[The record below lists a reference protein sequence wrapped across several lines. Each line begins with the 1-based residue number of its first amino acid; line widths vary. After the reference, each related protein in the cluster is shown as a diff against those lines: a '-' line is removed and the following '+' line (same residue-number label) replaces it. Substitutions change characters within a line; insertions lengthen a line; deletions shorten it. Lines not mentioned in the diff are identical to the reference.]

1 MLPSLPEESITAPHG
16 QALAFGMCFLRRC
29 LGRALE
35 NLHDMTPNR
44 LVERMVSMWKVWSFL
59 IGLLLAAF
67 LWFTGN
73 WSSGL
78 FALAAL
84 LIIIPVFWVT
94 VQFFVLILIWMKL
107 F

>member
-1 MLPSLPEESITAPHG
+1 M
-16 QALAFGMCFLRRC
+16 
-29 LGRALE
+29 LE
-35 NLHDMTPNR
+35 NLHDMTPNG
-44 LVERMVSMWKVWSFL
+44 LVERMVSMWKVWSFF
-59 IGLLLAAF
+59 IGLLLWAA

-94 VQFFVLILIWMKL
+94 IEFLTLILIWMKL

>member
-1 MLPSLPEESITAPHG
+1 
-16 QALAFGMCFLRRC
+16 MCFLRRC

-35 NLHDMTPNR
+35 NLHDMTPSR
-44 LVERMVSMWKVWSFL
+44 LVERMISMWKVWSFL
-59 IGLLLAAF
+59 TGLLLAAF
-67 LWFTGN
+67 LWYTGN

-78 FALAAL
+78 FVLAAL

-94 VQFFVLILIWMKL
+94 IEFLTLILIWMKL

>member
-1 MLPSLPEESITAPHG
+1 M
-16 QALAFGMCFLRRC
+16 
-29 LGRALE
+29 ALE
-35 NLHDMTPNR
+35 NLHDMTPDC

-59 IGLLLAAF
+59 IGLLLWAA

-73 WSSGL
+73 WSPDL
-78 FALAAL
+78 LALAAL

-94 VQFFVLILIWMKL
+94 VEFLFFILIWMKL